1 MGVIFLRF
9 NQKKMEYDSKY
20 LVLHST
26 VIEAVI
32 YILKYSPFGSIFI
45 GSEHFF
51 YSVNYVC

>member
-1 MGVIFLRF
+1 
-9 NQKKMEYDSKY
+9 MEYDSKY

-32 YILKYSPFGSIFI
+32 YILKHSPFGSIFI

-51 YSVNYVC
+51 LQR